1 MSQRIADYI
10 VYGFFNGARRSFSDT
25 AISYNVQKLGPTDI
39 ELVRLALDE
48 WAKIS
53 AISFLETDGAARIT
67 FRSDILSQTF
77 FDIRETGEIWSADV
91 VQSAFYQ
98 FEDRDVRVQNWMHEI
113 GHALGLGHAGPYN
126 GEDGGPIFAEDS
138 TDVTVMSYFQ
148 GDRTPL
154 NPQQADHMAIWELYG
169 QPDHIN
175 AGNTAYNIAA
185 SDRLFIADTGG
196 TDTVLAYGNGTY
208 DMNSG
213 ADNQAFGLDRDAA
226 IENLTVFV
234 DEGYSVQIVGNS
246 GDNIITIMD
255 GE

>member
-1 MSQRIADYI
+1 VSKRIADYL
-10 VYGFFNGARRSFSDT
+10 VDGFFNGARRSFSDT
-25 AISYNVQKLGPTDI
+25 VISYNVQKLGPTDI
-39 ELVRLALDE
+39 ELVRLAINE

-53 AISFLETDGAARIT
+53 AISFVETDGAARMT
-67 FRSDILSQTF
+67 FRKDILSQTY
-77 FDIRETGEIWSADV
+77 FDIREDGEIWSADV

-98 FEDRDVRVQNWMHEI
+98 FEDQDVRVQNWMHEI

-126 GEDGGPIFAEDS
+126 GEDGGKIFPEDS

-169 QPDHIN
+169 RPENIN
-175 AGNTAYNIAA
+175 AGDTVYNIAA

-196 TDTVLAYGNGTY
+196 TDTVLSYGNGSY
-208 DMNSG
+208 DMSGG
-213 ADNQAFGLDRDAA
+213 ADNAAFGLDQDAA

-234 DEGYSVQIVGNS
+234 DDGYSVQIVGTS
-246 GDNIITIMD
+246 ADNIITILD
-255 GE
+255 G